1 MERESEIARDVEI
14 VLTLKVRAQWRPARL
29 LWCVVSL
36 LGSALLVWLGR

>member
-1 MERESEIARDVEI
+1 MERESEIATDVEI
-14 VLTLKVRAQWRPARL
+14 DLTLKVRAQWRPARL

>member
-14 VLTLKVRAQWRPARL
+14 DLTLKVRAQWRPARL